1 MQTSDGGHDLRFVF
15 FFFQMPLQ
23 GITKVVVHTWKAM
36 VFDDAANVCGLICQE
51 DSAVLNFERLSAID
65 LNTIGRPRG
74 PGTRG
79 ETFNIIISFQTESL
93 VAFESGSTANTQS
106 CQNHCRIGWLD

>member
-1 MQTSDGGHDLRFVF
+1 MIKLMQTSDGGHDLRFVF
-15 FFFQMPLQ
+15 FFFFQMPL
-23 GITKVVVHTWKAM
+23 HTWKAM